1 MRKLIL
7 LSAVLGL
14 FAQPTFAG
22 EADVTAVDVEAA
34 GSGKWRFN
42 VTVRH
47 ADTGWEHYANGW
59 EVVGPD
65 GTVLGKRV
73 LAHPHVE
80 EQPFTRSGLID
91 IPADISKVTVR
102 ANDLVHG
109 LGGAEIVVTLP
120 K

>member
-1 MRKLIL
+1 MRFLVL
-7 LSAVLGL
+7 LVPLLGMFAHTVL
-14 FAQPTFAG
+14 AG
-22 EADVTAVDVEAA
+22 EADVTAVSVEAA
-34 GSGKWRFN
+34 GNGQWRFD
-42 VTVRH
+42 VSVRH

-73 LAHPHVE
+73 LAHPHVN

-91 IPADISKVTVR
+91 IPAGITKVTVR

-109 LGGAEIVVTLP
+109 LGGAEMIVTLP
-120 K
+120 Q

>member
-1 MRKLIL
+1 MRSLIL
-7 LSAVLGL
+7 LMSLLGVLI
-14 FAQPTFAG
+14 QPTYAG
-22 EADVTAVDVEAA
+22 EADVTAVSVEAA
-34 GSGKWRFN
+34 GSGKWRFD

-47 ADTGWEHYANGW
+47 SDTGWDHYANGW

-65 GTVLGKRV
+65 GTVFGKRV

-91 IPADISKVTVR
+91 IPAGITKVTVR